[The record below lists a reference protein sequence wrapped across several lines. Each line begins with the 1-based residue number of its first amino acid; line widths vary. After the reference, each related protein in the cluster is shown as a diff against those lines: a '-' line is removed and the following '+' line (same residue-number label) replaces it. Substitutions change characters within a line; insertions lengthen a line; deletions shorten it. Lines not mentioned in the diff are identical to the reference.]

1 MANMK
6 TKKGDTA
13 AAAPSKAN
21 AKKAESPK
29 QTAKGKQAKQAK
41 QAAKA
46 KQSKAQAKGKN
57 GKAAKPGIFTR
68 IKKYFSAVRSEMK
81 RVTWPTKEE
90 LINYSVAVCISL
102 VVVGIVI
109 AVLDFGISEGL
120 VLFSGLRG

>member
-1 MANMK
+1 MANKK

-13 AAAPSKAN
+13 AAAPSKAD

-29 QTAKGKQAKQAK
+29 QTAKGKQAK